1 MEGVKLD
8 FSEEALKAVVEV
20 AQKRGTGARAL
31 RSVMEEAMLNVM
43 YEIPSR
49 KDVEECIITEETILS
64 KAPPT
69 YRGKGE
75 KAA

>member
-1 MEGVKLD
+1 
-8 FSEEALKAVVEV
+8 
-20 AQKRGTGARAL
+20 
-31 RSVMEEAMLNVM
+31 MEEAMLNIM

-69 YRGKGE
+69 YRNKGE